1 MILLVAKSGSGKD
14 YLVKTLGLRQVVSHT
29 TRAPRPG
36 EIDGVDKHF
45 HSANTPVPVNALVST
60 RFSGNNYWVVE
71 SDLADR
77 DVFII
82 DVNGVRNFMRHYGV
96 HFKTK
101 CTVVYLKCPWYRRLY
116 RMLKRGDSFRAAV
129 QRLIHDAKAFSGIAG
144 IPHKELC
151 T

>member
-45 HSANTPVPVNALVST
+45 HSANTPMPENALIST

-129 QRLIHDAKAFSGIAG
+129 QRIIHDAKAFSGIAG

>member
-29 TRAPRPG
+29 TRSPRPG

-45 HSANTPVPVNALVST
+45 HPANMPIPANALIST

-96 HFKTK
+96 HFKAK

-129 QRLIHDAKAFSGIAG
+129 TRLIHDAKAFSGIAE
-144 IPHKELC
+144 IPYKELR